1 MRSALLAAAVILT
14 TAAPAAA
21 GPSLKLLSAGT
32 GPRKP
37 VRYAYQTGT
46 TDRALMTMAMSMSN
60 QLPGQPAMGAVP
72 LPAKAVRAPD
82 GRRIGIA
89 LTDAEATLTLTD
101 DLAALE
107 AALAGRGLA
116 AGPFPREQVLALLA
130 DVLGGTD
137 G

>member
-1 MRSALLAAAVILT
+1 MITVVVALRSD
-14 TAAPAAA
+14 APARGRRLHPVASP
-21 GPSLKLLSAGT
+21 PSFLPPSRLSASP
-32 GPRKP
+32 PRTHAP
-37 VRYAYQTGT
+37 PQLLRRRLEVLG
-46 TDRALMTMAMSMSN
+46 
-60 QLPGQPAMGAVP
+60 LPGQPAMGAVT

-130 DVLGGTD
+130 DLLGGTD